1 MKKLSF
7 LIILLVFLI
16 LLNGCDML
24 VIEED
29 TFEYR
34 QLSDQYNDYVMNDV
48 VNYEDFKDIMNDVT
62 HVSTTSVFMIET
74 QVLDI
79 FRRVVSE
86 NFGTGTLIYTD
97 NNYHYVLTTFQMIN
111 LQSRFVEYYVT
122 DAYGNKL
129 SAEIFAAD
137 STLKLGILRIGHTDE
152 EYALIDLPSYM
163 PLSGE
168 LLVMIS
174 NNHPTQNIQKLGSYL
189 YQDEMSYI
197 KVESTQ
203 NANGSPIFNLQ
214 LELVGIQY
222 LYGESYVLMIDYQT
236 IYEFASPILPIW
248 RYQ

>member
-1 MKKLSF
+1 MKKVVI
-7 LIILLVFLI
+7 LIILLASSFL
-16 LLNGCDML
+16 LQGCDL
-24 VIEED
+24 LIVEED

-34 QLSDQYNDYVMNDV
+34 QLSDQYNDYVLNDV
-48 VNYEDFKDIMNDVT
+48 VNYEDFRDIMNDAT
-62 HVSTTSVFMIET
+62 NITTTSVFMIET

-79 FRRVVSE
+79 FRRVIGQ

-111 LQSRFVEYYVT
+111 LQSRFVEYFVT
-122 DAYGNKL
+122 DAYGNRL
-129 SAEIFAAD
+129 DGEIFAAD

-152 EYALIDLPSYM
+152 DYALIDLPSYM

-168 LLVMIS
+168 LLIMIS
-174 NNHPTQNIQKLGSYL
+174 NDYPTQNVQKLGSYL

-197 KVESTQ
+197 KVTSSQ

-222 LYGESYVLMIDYQT
+222 LYGESYVLMIDYKT